1 MRELLQNYK
10 HSEPWM
16 EPVCFTGGNH
26 ACILSRSS
34 HVQLFAA
41 SPGKNTGVV
50 SILGGYPFRVSIP
63 DPGIKPVTLTSPA
76 LQAGSL
82 PLAPP
87 GKPHETE
94 VQKEISPEKK
104 Q

>member
-10 HSEPWM
+10 HSEPLM

-50 SILGGYPFRVSIP
+50 SILGGLP

-82 PLAPP
+82 LLAPP